1 MKVGEQPIPDVGRL
15 PGVRTMYC
23 IQMPP
28 SSVPLSDAGRAHI
41 RLLLEVECNPSI
53 MSLLP
58 LPPNTPKISLNTPS
72 YKEKIFLSPAG
83 EEERSGSI
91 HHNREALQW
100 KHPSQQQSL
109 AVVAREGG
117 RTTKMK
123 HILHGGK
130 CNGLRVWVGGGGL
143 L

>member
-1 MKVGEQPIPDVGRL
+1 MKVVEQPIPDVGRL

-58 LPPNTPKISLNTPS
+58 LPPNTPKISLNTPR
-72 YKEKIFLSPAG
+72 YKEKKYFCPLPVKKSAVEVSITTAKPC
-83 EEERSGSI
+83 SGSI
-91 HHNREALQW
+91 HHNSKAW
-100 KHPSQQQSL
+100 QSL
-109 AVVAREGG
+109 PEREEELQ
-117 RTTKMK
+117 R
-123 HILHGGK
+123 
-130 CNGLRVWVGGGGL
+130 
-143 L
+143 

>member
-1 MKVGEQPIPDVGRL
+1 
-15 PGVRTMYC
+15 MYC

-53 MSLLP
+53 MSHVTLTSQHP
-58 LPPNTPKISLNTPS
+58 QNFPEHPPAIRK
-72 YKEKIFLSPAG
+72 KIFWSPAG

-91 HHNREALQW
+91 HHNCEALQW